1 MKKFLLTSAFSAMV
15 LFASA
20 QYDEGR
26 LLVNGGLGFSSS
38 STSATMSMVN
48 DGEAMDPITAEIS
61 TSTFNLNLRGYYFVS
76 DNLAVGLG
84 IGYGAASGGANL
96 GGDELGDSLTME
108 LEPLDLLSFSPSV
121 RYYIPIERELS
132 FFLQGDVQ
140 VGFGVGE
147 SSIEIGTASFAT
159 SLSAFGVGVQPG
171 LSYMISRKFALEMT
185 FGRLGFTQ
193 INSTT
198 ESIID
203 SENSSTMENTVSD
216 FGLNLDSSTLTFG
229 FSMLLN

>member
-1 MKKFLLTSAFSAMV
+1 MKKFLLTSAFSAMI

-26 LLVNGGLGFSSS
+26 LLVNGGLGFSSI
-38 STSATMSMVN
+38 TNNTTWDQVTN
-48 DGEAMDPITAEIS
+48 GEAEDLPDVSVSSSNFI
-61 TSTFNLNLRGYYFVS
+61 LNARGYYFIS
-76 DNLAVGLG
+76 DNFAVGLG
-84 IGYGAASGGANL
+84 IGYGSSSTEASFEGGEFDDTNSIAV
-96 GGDELGDSLTME
+96 
-108 LEPLDLLSFSPSV
+108 EPLNMLMFIPTV

-132 FFLQGDVQ
+132 FFLQGDIEFGFGLGDNSVSMGGMSMENSTS
-140 VGFGVGE
+140 VFGVG
-147 SSIEIGTASFAT
+147 IE
-159 SLSAFGVGVQPG
+159 PG

-193 INSTT
+193 VTNNVEFSA
-198 ESIID
+198 D
-203 SENSSTMENTVSD
+203 SDNSSKIESSTSE